1 MNTINMI
8 AALSWDDF
16 REVLGNDLGSHW
28 RIVFY
33 PATGL
38 PSDRSAR
45 RRSNPASRH
54 RGIQHGIPHA
64 GNLQTQETLENHR
77 PARHSNV
84 CPAGQLCT
92 DL

>member
-38 PSDRSAR
+38 PSDRS
-45 RRSNPASRH
+45 
-54 RGIQHGIPHA
+54 
-64 GNLQTQETLENHR
+64 TQR
-77 PARHSNV
+77 QV
-84 CPAGQLCT
+84 CPAAFESS
-92 DL
+92 